1 MSRVAG
7 ILTNLVPY
15 HHARWQAFAQSS
27 QSSQSSCVVLEL
39 TNKDEF
45 AVLEVPPAAGSTYER
60 ITLFPKR
67 FLSDLSAADI
77 STTVARA
84 LDQQRPD
91 CVCVNGYAS
100 PHALGALSWA
110 ANHRV
115 PVVVMSESTT
125 WDEARRGWKEWI
137 KSRVIHL
144 CSSALVGGSPH
155 ADYMAQLGMPRER
168 IFTGYDAVD
177 NDYFERGAA
186 QARSQSGEM
195 RQKLGLPETYFL
207 ASARFAPKKNLSR
220 LIQAYA
226 RYRKLAETSVT
237 AIPWELVIVGDGAA
251 REALLGECADLGVR
265 EYVHLVGAKSYSE
278 LPVYYGLASAFIHA
292 STTEQWGLVVNEA
305 MASGLPVLVSNR
317 CGCAPDLV
325 QEGVNGF
332 TFDPLSVEDM
342 AQRMSQLVASPQL
355 ASFDRASG
363 ELIAAWS
370 PRKFAD
376 ELTRAI
382 AVALSNQPPAL
393 TSFDR
398 LLLSLLIRR

>member
-1 MSRVAG
+1 MSRIAG

-27 QSSQSSCVVLEL
+27 QASCVVLEL

-45 AVLEVPPAAGSTYER
+45 AVLEVSPAADAAYER
-60 ITLFPKR
+60 ITLFPQR
-67 FLSDLSAADI
+67 SLSDLSAAQI
-77 STTVARA
+77 SRAVVRA

-110 ANHRV
+110 AGQRV
-115 PVVVMSESTT
+115 PVVVMSESTA
-125 WDEARRGWKEWI
+125 WDEARRGWKERI

-155 ADYMAQLGMPRER
+155 ADYMARLGMPRER

-195 RQKLGLPETYFL
+195 RHKLDLPETYFL
-207 ASARFAPKKNLSR
+207 ASARFAPKKNLAR

-226 RYRKLAETSVT
+226 RYRKLAETSAT
-237 AIPWELVIVGDGAA
+237 AMAWELVIVGDGAA
-251 REALLGECADLGVR
+251 REALLQECTTLGVR
-265 EYVHLVGAKSYSE
+265 DQVHLLGAKSYSE
-278 LPVYYGLASAFIHA
+278 LPGYYGLASAFIHA

-325 QEGVNGF
+325 QDDVNGF
-332 TFDPLSVEDM
+332 TFDPTNAEEM
-342 AQRMSQLVASPQL
+342 AQRMFQLVTSPKR
-355 ASFDRASG
+355 ASFGPASG

-370 PRKFAD
+370 PRKFAE

-382 AVALSNQPPAL
+382 KVALSNRPPAL
-393 TSFDR
+393 TWFDQM
-398 LLLSLLIRR
+398 LLSILIRR